1 MVVCWFQRSGKVSTP
16 VSQEH
21 ALERLLLPLS
31 GLASWL
37 IVLAG
42 GLSLL
47 HVLGINVAPLLTVG
61 GVSGIMV
68 GLSAQSVM
76 ANMIAGINLVS
87 KSSCRSMASCA
98 LPIRLAVLPRR
109 LFTIFFEIL
118 LVPCTRLACISQEEP
133 CLVLWRHQPSWTD
146 SEISGLARLEHE
158 PGYLICISSG
168 MGVQTQTKRCVLP
181 CSSCRGHLWWGT
193 A

>member
-1 MVVCWFQRSGKVSTP
+1 MRFTSDGHARVGNRLLHTQTRACGHV
-16 VSQEH
+16 QEH

-31 GLASWL
+31 GLTSWL

-61 GVSGIMV
+61 GVSGILV

-87 KSSCRSMASCA
+87 LRCLLLSPILTHINFSLVSRGPAHCRVID
-98 LPIRLAVLPRR
+98 L
-109 LFTIFFEIL
+109 
-118 LVPCTRLACISQEEP
+118 
-133 CLVLWRHQPSWTD
+133 
-146 SEISGLARLEHE
+146 
-158 PGYLICISSG
+158 
-168 MGVQTQTKRCVLP
+168 
-181 CSSCRGHLWWGT
+181 
-193 A
+193 

>member
-61 GVSGIMV
+61 GVSGILV

-87 KSSCRSMASCA
+87 LSYIIAS
-98 LPIRLAVLPRR
+98 I
-109 LFTIFFEIL
+109 
-118 LVPCTRLACISQEEP
+118 
-133 CLVLWRHQPSWTD
+133 
-146 SEISGLARLEHE
+146 
-158 PGYLICISSG
+158 
-168 MGVQTQTKRCVLP
+168 
-181 CSSCRGHLWWGT
+181 
-193 A
+193 

>member
-1 MVVCWFQRSGKVSTP
+1 MKLFMEHSARQHMAAVGSSATQACSFVSCCQTSQAMSTVYITRAHDTAHCLDAAKNAVTHLLGLPYHDACVSMCVLRLKVAANIVIAQPLELQEAPHGLMQTRER
-16 VSQEH
+16 VQEH

-31 GLASWL
+31 GLTSWL

-61 GVSGIMV
+61 GVSGILV

-87 KSSCRSMASCA
+87 LYCIIA
-98 LPIRLAVLPRR
+98 PI
-109 LFTIFFEIL
+109 
-118 LVPCTRLACISQEEP
+118 Q
-133 CLVLWRHQPSWTD
+133 
-146 SEISGLARLEHE
+146 
-158 PGYLICISSG
+158 
-168 MGVQTQTKRCVLP
+168 
-181 CSSCRGHLWWGT
+181 
-193 A
+193 